1 MKLSTIVKIA
11 ITSSVLLLCT
21 GFALYSYFKLSAADV
36 RKDFNL
42 YTLVPSNATAVFVTG
57 DAAELVAEIEELT
70 CSKNQQYLHVSKLF
84 SSLKDYLYSLQ
95 EDAPHGLSRQMNR
108 LLISFHQPDND
119 HNQVLYCRLGDGDRK
134 LVDKFVQK
142 HLSAAYPFKIFKYKG
157 EDIYIYPMSDGD
169 FLACYL
175 TPDFLALSYQK
186 KLIEEVIDTRKT
198 GNSIASDST
207 FIEVNGPRKTTSTA
221 TIYARMDGMIGWTEF
236 DMKLKDDFIYF
247 SGISHDVDSCF
258 TFINVLRQQEA
269 VKGFAGDA
277 LPSTTFYLSRQ
288 GVTDWASLLAYGE
301 RQEYAVATRTRE
313 ILDRD
318 KELSRYLIE
327 NTGQDLVAFLFQ
339 REDSLLGPAAVM
351 ALSITDVLEAER
363 MLRSFVEAAPLEE
376 GERRNSRISFYYSPD
391 KAYPVYK
398 LPLTTL
404 FSQLTGFSESPIH
417 IYATFYSGRLLLA
430 PDEDSLFR
438 YIRQLDKG
446 EVLDGALVYRA
457 GTGSLSDSYH
467 FMLMADFGQLLDQS
481 GNHYRF
487 IPDFFS
493 RNSDFFR
500 NFVIFVQF
508 TCADGVIYP
517 NIVLKYKTE

>member
-11 ITSSVLLLCT
+11 ITSSVLLLCI

-42 YTLVPSNATAVFVTG
+42 YTLVPSDATAVFVT
-57 DAAELVAEIEELT
+57 DNAAELVAEIEGLA

-95 EDAPHGLSRQMNR
+95 EDAPHGLSRQMNQ
-108 LLISFHQPDND
+108 LLISFHEPGND
-119 HNQVLYCRLGDGDRK
+119 HNQVLYCRLGEGDRE

-142 HLSAAYPFKIFKYKG
+142 HFSSAYPFKIFKYKG

-169 FLACYL
+169 FLACY
-175 TPDFLALSYQK
+175 PASDFLALSYQK

-207 FIEVNGPRKTTSTA
+207 FAEVNGPGKTTSTA
-221 TIYARMDGMIGWTEF
+221 TIYTRSDGMIGWTEF

-258 TFINVLRQQEA
+258 TFINALRQQEA
-269 VKGFAGDA
+269 VKGFAGEV
-277 LPSTTFYLSRQ
+277 LPYTTFYLSRQ
-288 GVTDWASLLAYGE
+288 GITDWASLLAYGE
-301 RQEYAVATRTRE
+301 RREFAIAHRTGE

-327 NTGQDLVAFLFQ
+327 NTGRDLVAFLFQ
-339 REDSLLGPAAVM
+339 REDSLSGPAAVM
-351 ALSITDVLEAER
+351 ALSINNALEAEK
-363 MLRSFVEAAPLEE
+363 MLRSLVEAAPLEE
-376 GERRNSRISFYYSPD
+376 GERRNSRFSFYYTSD

-398 LPLTTL
+398 LPITTL
-404 FSQLTGFSESPIH
+404 FSQLTGFSESPSRV
-417 IYATFYSGRLLLA
+417 YATFYNGRLLFA
-430 PDEDSLFR
+430 PDEDSLSC

-446 EVLDGALVYRA
+446 EVLDGSLVYRA
-457 GTGSLSDSYH
+457 GAGSLSDTYH
-467 FMLMADFGQLLDQS
+467 FMLMADLEQLLNQS
-481 GNHYRF
+481 GAHYRF

-517 NIVLKYKTE
+517 NIVLKYKTD

>member
-42 YTLVPSNATAVFVTG
+42 YTLVPSDATAVFVT
-57 DAAELVAEIEELT
+57 DNAAELVAEIEGLA

-95 EDAPHGLSRQMNR
+95 EDAPHGLSRQMNQ
-108 LLISFHQPDND
+108 LLISFHEPGND
-119 HNQVLYCRLGDGDRK
+119 HNQVLYCRLGEGDRE

-142 HLSAAYPFKIFKYKG
+142 HFSSAYPFKIFKYKG

-169 FLACYL
+169 FLACY
-175 TPDFLALSYQK
+175 PASDFLALSYQK

-207 FIEVNGPRKTTSTA
+207 FAEVNGPGKTTSTA
-221 TIYARMDGMIGWTEF
+221 TIYTRSDGMIGWTEF

-258 TFINVLRQQEA
+258 TFINALRQQEA
-269 VKGFAGDA
+269 VKGFAGEV

-288 GVTDWASLLAYGE
+288 GITDWASLLAYGE
-301 RQEYAVATRTRE
+301 RREFAIAHRTGE

-327 NTGQDLVAFLFQ
+327 NTGRDLVAFLFQ
-339 REDSLLGPAAVM
+339 REDSLSGPAAVM
-351 ALSITDVLEAER
+351 ALSINNALEAEK
-363 MLRSFVEAAPLEE
+363 MLRSLVEAAPLEE
-376 GERRNSRISFYYSPD
+376 GERRNSRFSFYYTSD

-398 LPLTTL
+398 LPITTL
-404 FSQLTGFSESPIH
+404 FSQLTGFSESPSRV
-417 IYATFYSGRLLLA
+417 YATFYNGRLLFA
-430 PDEDSLFR
+430 PDEDSLSC
-438 YIRQLDKG
+438 YIRQLNKG
-446 EVLDGALVYRA
+446 EVLDGSLVYRA
-457 GTGSLSDSYH
+457 GAGSLSDTYH
-467 FMLMADFGQLLDQS
+467 FMLMADLEQLLNQS
-481 GNHYRF
+481 GAHYRF

-517 NIVLKYKTE
+517 NIVLKYKTD